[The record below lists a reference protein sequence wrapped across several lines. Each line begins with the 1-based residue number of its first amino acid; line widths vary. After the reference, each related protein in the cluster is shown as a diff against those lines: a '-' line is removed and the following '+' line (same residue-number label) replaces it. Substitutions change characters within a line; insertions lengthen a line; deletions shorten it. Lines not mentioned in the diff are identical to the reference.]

1 MNTIFTEAERLI
13 PSLIP
18 AAEQLGDLV
27 GVGRDHSMAGTAT
40 IVASWG
46 EGDDEEDDYAG
57 IYDDEED
64 DEDEDDE
71 EDDDEDEEGL
81 YLIYLN
87 W

>member
-18 AAEQLGDLV
+18 AAAQLGDLV

-64 DEDEDDE
+64 DEDEDS
-71 EDDDEDEEGL
+71 
-81 YLIYLN
+81 
-87 W
+87 